1 MFDKLREEL
10 YEFYLH
16 DDAERA
22 KAFAEKCFK
31 IMDERATE
39 GMSVTAQK
47 LLQYDVICE
56 NFIPKIFPHSKFF
69 YEMGVVTSLSDGARQ
84 AKGYGFTQANGWVFD
99 RNAHIF
105 IDQDEE
111 LYNRRYTQA
120 LEKLYN
126 ICGKYNDTHQHFNFN
141 FTPYLKEGAKG
152 IYERA
157 KAALLD
163 TKCDEEREFLEAIM
177 RGMLTI
183 KKAAQRFADVA
194 DDMLSEISDEE
205 RRSNLILISKTA
217 SHIPWEA
224 PKTLYEALTTL
235 AFLRSAFG
243 AFEGVGPNTFGRLD
257 VDLIPFYRDDIASGR
272 LTSDGAYDLIREFLI
287 LWDSHYDHDMIMS
300 GYADHELENTYT
312 IGGCD
317 DEGKPIYNEIT
328 KMCLAATREDKII
341 FPKIKCRFSKES
353 PEEYLT
359 EINKSIVNGTST
371 VLLQND
377 DATIPAIVRAGRPI
391 SEARD
396 YRITGCWGMVT
407 NQEKFDHGCYLNLI
421 KPFEYA
427 VHKLYDKM
435 ELVKLKFQT
444 FDKCKSFEELY
455 NAVIENCEILLD
467 EKLEVKRLGGQV
479 WHKVDRL
486 PIFSA
491 TLEGCIEN
499 RRDVTKG
506 GAKYYD
512 DYQLMLGLPNIV
524 DSLMAIKTLV
534 FDKKK
539 YTLEELLF
547 AVRNNWDG
555 FEDMRL
561 EAISC
566 SGWGDG
572 EEESCELAARFNED
586 LYKMASRKISP
597 QGGRVH
603 IGHLTYTEI
612 RWWGEATLATPDGRR
627 NGEYFAQGLTPSR
640 LKRIPCVNDV
650 INSMACLD
658 GSMMGA
664 NSVINIML
672 PTGIPIDRCN
682 SFLRAVAGTA
692 VQSLQLNCV
701 SRETLID
708 AQKHPEKYPDL
719 IVRVTGFSAKF
730 TSLSKEW
737 QTEVITRNF
746 YD

>member
-1 MFDKLREEL
+1 MFADLRKEL

-16 DDAERA
+16 GDAERA
-22 KAFAEKCFK
+22 KSFADKCFK
-31 IMDERATE
+31 IMDKKFAS
-39 GMSVTAQK
+39 GMSVTEQK

-56 NFIPKIFPHSKFF
+56 NFVPKLFPHSRFY

-111 LYNRRYTQA
+111 LYNKRYTQA
-120 LEKLYN
+120 SEKLYN

-152 IYERA
+152 IYSRA
-157 KAALLD
+157 ESALTD
-163 TKCDEEREFLEAIM
+163 AKSEEEVEFLKAIM
-177 RGMLTI
+177 HGMLAI
-183 KKAAQRFADVA
+183 KRVAERFAEAA
-194 DDMLSEISDEE
+194 DDMLNAVDDEKC
-205 RRSNLILISKTA
+205 RSNLTLISETA
-217 SHIPWEA
+217 KRVPWKA
-224 PKTLYEALTTL
+224 PKTLYEAIATL

-243 AFEGVGPNTFGRLD
+243 ALEGVGPNTFGRID
-257 VDLIPFYRDDIASGR
+257 IDLVPFYRDDMACGR
-272 LTSDGAYDLIREFLI
+272 ITSDEAYDLVREFLI

-317 DEGKPIYNEIT
+317 ECGKPVYNEIT
-328 KMCLAATREDKII
+328 KMLLKATREEKII
-341 FPKIKCRFSKES
+341 FPKIKCRFSRES

-359 EINKSIVNGTST
+359 EINRSIVNGTST

-377 DATIPAIVRAGRPI
+377 DATIPAVVNSGKTLT
-391 SEARD
+391 EARD

-407 NQEKFDHGCYLNLI
+407 NYEKFDHGCYLNLI

-435 ELVKLKFQT
+435 ELVKIKFET
-444 FDKCKSFEELY
+444 FDECRDFEELY
-455 NAVIENCEILLD
+455 GAVIRNCERLLD
-467 EKLEVKRLGGQV
+467 EKLEVKRLGGRV

-491 TLEGCIEN
+491 TLGGCIEN
-499 RRDVTKG
+499 RRDVTEG

-512 DYQLMLGLPNIV
+512 DYQLMLGLPNII

-539 YTLEELLF
+539 YSLGEFLT
-547 AVRNNWDG
+547 AVRHNWDG
-555 FEDMRL
+555 YEGMRL
-561 EAISC
+561 EAVAC

-572 EEESCELAARFNED
+572 EADSCALAARFNED
-586 LYKMASRKISP
+586 LYKMASRKASP

-612 RWWGEATLATPDGRR
+612 RWWGESTLATPDGRR
-627 NGEYFAQGLTPSR
+627 SGEYFAQGLTPSR

-658 GSMMGA
+658 GAMMGA

-672 PTGIPIDRCN
+672 PTGISIDRCN

-701 SRETLID
+701 SRETLLD

-730 TSLSKEW
+730 TSLSREW
-737 QTEVITRNF
+737 QNEVITRNF